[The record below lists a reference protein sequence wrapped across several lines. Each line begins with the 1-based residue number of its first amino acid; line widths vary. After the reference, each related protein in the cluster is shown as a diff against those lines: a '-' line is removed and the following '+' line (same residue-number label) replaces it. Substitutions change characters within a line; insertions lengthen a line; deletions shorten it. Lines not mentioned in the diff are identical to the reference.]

1 MSFKT
6 SLEPFYVA
14 LGVDEGTGKWPLRY
28 DYPKDARLAT
38 AGYTREVGVRQTDS
52 MTLFLDGETVR
63 ITGVSPSVTLLEYLR
78 NTART
83 ATKEGCAEGDC
94 GACTVA
100 VRGEDGAYRAVN
112 SCLVPLGAVSNQEVV
127 TAAGLADGGEL
138 HPVQALLAAAGG
150 SQGGFCTPG
159 CGMSLFAAQGSGER
173 GDAVLEG
180 NLCRCTGYGPIRAAL
195 HSLPDADPD
204 GPLNAPSKA
213 SAPTS
218 YSADEEQFFHPQ
230 TLKETF
236 EVLETYPDAKLVA
249 GGTDLGVELNKLLER
264 PAVMVSLAGVGE
276 LRVLRET
283 EAGLELGAALTLSEL
298 EVQLQDRVPLL
309 ETMLKQ
315 FAARQIRN
323 RATLG
328 GGLATASPVGDLA
341 PVLLAYDAHVTLV
354 SASGE
359 RTVPL
364 SEFFTGYRR
373 NVLAAGELVK
383 SVMVPVQEPNCV
395 EAVYKV
401 GKRGADDIST
411 VAAAFLLG
419 LEHGLVTSARLAYG
433 GVAATPTRAFE
444 VEQFLVGQ
452 PWTARTASEA
462 AARLKTAFTPLSD
475 LRGSAAYRRVLVGN
489 LFEKFFYEYGTAEVA
504 A

>member
-1 MSFKT
+1 
-6 SLEPFYVA
+6 
-14 LGVDEGTGKWPLRY
+14 
-28 DYPKDARLAT
+28 
-38 AGYTREVGVRQTDS
+38 

-63 ITGVSPSVTLLEYLR
+63 VRGVSPSVTLLEYLR

-127 TAAGLADGGEL
+127 TAAGLAQGGEL

-150 SQGGFCTPG
+150 SQCGFCTPG
-159 CGMSLFAAQGSGER
+159 FVMSLFAAQGSGER

-195 HSLPDADPD
+195 KSLPDADLSGSLYASP
-204 GPLNAPSKA
+204 KA
-213 SAPTS
+213 SVPTS
-218 YSADEEQFFHPQ
+218 YISGDESFFHPQ
-230 TLKETF
+230 TLPETF
-236 EVLETYPDAKLVA
+236 DVLNAYPDAKLIA

-264 PAVMVSLAGVGE
+264 PGVMVSLAGVAE
-276 LRVLRET
+276 LHGLRET
-283 EAGLELGAALTLSEL
+283 AAGLELGAALTLSEL
-298 EVQLQDRVPLL
+298 ETRLQGRVPLL

-341 PVLLAYDAHVTLV
+341 PVLLAYDAQVTLT
-354 SASGE
+354 AAAGE

-364 SEFFTGYRR
+364 LEFFTGYRKS
-373 NVLAAGELVK
+373 VLQAGELVK
-383 SVMVPVQEPNCV
+383 SVTVPVQEPNRI

-411 VAAAFLLG
+411 VAAAFVLG
-419 LEHGLVTSARLAYG
+419 LEQGVITSACLAYG
-433 GVAATPTRAFE
+433 GVAATPARAVE

-462 AARLKTAFTPLSD
+462 ARRLKDAFTPLSD
-475 LRGSAAYRRVLVGN
+475 LRGSAAYRRALVGN
-489 LFEKFFYEYGTAEVA
+489 LFEKFFYEHSAEEVA

>member
-1 MSFKT
+1 
-6 SLEPFYVA
+6 
-14 LGVDEGTGKWPLRY
+14 
-28 DYPKDARLAT
+28 
-38 AGYTREVGVRQTDS
+38 

-63 ITGVSPSVTLLEYLR
+63 VRGVSPSVTLLEYLR

-127 TAAGLADGGEL
+127 TAAGLAQGGEL
-138 HPVQALLAAAGG
+138 HSVQALLAAAGG
-150 SQGGFCTPG
+150 SQCGFCTPG
-159 CGMSLFAAQGSGER
+159 FVMSLFAAQGSGER

-195 HSLPDADPD
+195 KSLPDADLSGSLYASP
-204 GPLNAPSKA
+204 KA
-213 SAPTS
+213 SVPTS
-218 YSADEEQFFHPQ
+218 YISGDESFFHPQ
-230 TLKETF
+230 TLPETF
-236 EVLETYPDAKLVA
+236 DVLNAYPDAKLIA

-264 PAVMVSLAGVGE
+264 PGVMVSLAGVAE
-276 LRVLRET
+276 LHGLRET
-283 EAGLELGAALTLSEL
+283 AAGLELGAALTLSEL
-298 EVQLQDRVPLL
+298 ETRLQGRVPLL

-341 PVLLAYDAHVTLV
+341 PVLLAYDAQVTLT
-354 SASGE
+354 SAAGE

-364 SEFFTGYRR
+364 LEFFTGYRKS
-373 NVLAAGELVK
+373 VLQAGELVK
-383 SVMVPVQEPNCV
+383 SVTVPVQEPNRI

-411 VAAAFLLG
+411 VAAAFVLG
-419 LEHGLVTSARLAYG
+419 LEQGVITSACLAYG
-433 GVAATPTRAFE
+433 GVAATPARAVE

-462 AARLKTAFTPLSD
+462 ARRLKDAFTPLSD
-475 LRGSAAYRRVLVGN
+475 LRGSAAYRRALVGN
-489 LFEKFFYEYGTAEVA
+489 LFEKFFYEHSAEEVA